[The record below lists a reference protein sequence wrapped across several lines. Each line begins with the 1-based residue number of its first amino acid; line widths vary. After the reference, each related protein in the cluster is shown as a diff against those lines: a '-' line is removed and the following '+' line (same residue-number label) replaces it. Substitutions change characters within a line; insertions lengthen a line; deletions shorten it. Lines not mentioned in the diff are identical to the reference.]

1 MSSTAETEMKQA
13 LHQGS
18 YSDLNLYFLS
28 DMPDGLLGF
37 CYFPV
42 SDPSTSDRTVD
53 GCMNLADSLPG
64 GSASNYN
71 LGMTAVH
78 ETGHWFG
85 LYHTFQG
92 SSCTGEGDSVADT
105 PMQRTP
111 TTGCPSS
118 QDSCPNSPG
127 MDSIHNYMVCSFLF
141 DSLPVVVYP
150 QHR

>member
-1 MSSTAETEMKQA
+1 MKQA
-13 LHQGS
+13 LRQGS
-18 YSDLNLYFLS
+18 YRDLNLYFLS

-42 SDPSTSDRTVD
+42 ADPSTNDRTID

-64 GSASNYN
+64 GSAENYN

-92 SSCTGEGDSVADT
+92 SACTGAGDSVADT
-105 PMQRTP
+105 PMQKTP

-118 QDSCPNSPG
+118 QDSCPNQPG
-127 MDSIHNYMVCSFLF
+127 LDSIHNYMVRF
-141 DSLPVVVYP
+141 
-150 QHR
+150 